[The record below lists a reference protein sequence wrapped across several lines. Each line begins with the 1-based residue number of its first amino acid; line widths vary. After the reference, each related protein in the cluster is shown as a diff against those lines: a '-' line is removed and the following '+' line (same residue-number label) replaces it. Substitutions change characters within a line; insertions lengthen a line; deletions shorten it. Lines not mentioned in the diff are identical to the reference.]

1 VDPAPVVAA
10 TWGEN
15 ETVSASD
22 QDRSQRRIGGRYL
35 LTGRLGSGA
44 MGTVWSA
51 FDEVLRRPVAVKELK
66 VPHGLP
72 VREAEAMRERML
84 REARALG
91 GLSHPNVI
99 TVYDVVSADGEP
111 LVVLEML
118 PSRNLAT
125 VITENGA
132 LTPEQAAVVGYAT
145 AAALR
150 AAHRR
155 NITHRDVKPA
165 NVLVGDDG
173 RVKLTDFG
181 IARNA
186 ADLTMTTAGL
196 VLGSPAYIAPEVAA
210 GRPVK
215 PAADLWGLGATL
227 FAAIEGRPPYDVRGE
242 AVATITEV
250 VDGEVPRPRD
260 PGPVGEVVSA
270 LMVKDPAKRISLD
283 EVRRRLRPLIPD
295 PDDPVYPNSPIT
307 SAIPTMTGTDGT
319 GGLASTPM
327 PPMPLISRTVP
338 PPAPAPAL
346 ETGLPVAAGPL
357 AAAPGPLPWESTPV
371 GGPVQQATPTPVPV
385 PRVPMSGSTGMGL
398 VLAGTAIVLTGA
410 VGGWT
415 ATRTLAGQSPMTTMT
430 VATAGVDLEPYTDES
445 GFRIDVPQGWTS
457 RREGPARVSFVDP
470 GGTEQLV
477 VEREGSVDAVTAGLP
492 GVLGEGALT
501 PLTTLTTPAP
511 RGATQ
516 FVHRGAGWT
525 SWLRILP
532 AGEDVWVVR
541 LTAPAGTTEPVSA
554 GLFTRLAD
562 GFVVAVGP

>member
-1 VDPAPVVAA
+1 M
-10 TWGEN
+10 
-15 ETVSASD
+15 SAD
-22 QDRSQRRIGGRYL
+22 EERSQRRIGGRYR

-51 FDEVLRRPVAVKELK
+51 FDEVLCRPVAVKELK
-66 VPHGLP
+66 VPPGLP

-99 TVYDVVSADGEP
+99 TVYDVVTAEGEP

-155 NITHRDVKPA
+155 DITHRDVKPA

-186 ADLTMTTAGL
+186 ADVTMTTAGL

-210 GRPVK
+210 GQPVK

-250 VDGEVPRPRD
+250 VDGEVPRPRA
-260 PGPVGEVVSA
+260 GPVGEVVAA
-270 LMVKDPAKRISLD
+270 LMVKDPSKRISLD

-295 PDDPVYPNSPIT
+295 PDDPVYPNSPVM

-319 GGLASTPM
+319 GGLAATPM
-327 PPMPLISRTVP
+327 PRSIALPS
-338 PPAPAPAL
+338 PAPAPVL
-346 ETGLPVAAGPL
+346 ETGAAPAAGPL
-357 AAAPGPLPWESTPV
+357 AAAPGPLPWEAT
-371 GGPVQQATPTPVPV
+371 GVQPAPVPPQV
-385 PRVPMSGSTGMGL
+385 TAPAWRPAPTRLSSRAGAGL
-398 VLAGTAIVLTGA
+398 VLAGTAIVLAGA
-410 VGGWT
+410 LGGWSV
-415 ATRTLAGQSPMTTMT
+415 TRSLAGQTVLSTMT
-430 VATAGVDLEPYTDES
+430 VTAAGVDVTAHTDPL
-445 GFRIDVPQGWTS
+445 GFRVEIPDGWAEH
-457 RREGPARVSFVDP
+457 RDGPTLVSFVSPD
-470 GGTEQLV
+470 GAEKLV
-477 VEREGSVDAVTAGLP
+477 VERAASAEAVTGGLP
-492 GVLGEGALT
+492 GVLGPGAVV
-501 PLTTLTTPAP
+501 PLVTATPAP
-511 RGATQ
+511 PGSTE
-516 FVHRGAGWT
+516 FVHRAPRT

-532 AGEDVWVVR
+532 AADGGVWVVR
-541 LTAPAGTTEPVSA
+541 LTAPGGSTEGISQA
-554 GLFTRLAD
+554 LFERLAG
-562 GFVVAVGP
+562 GFGPVG